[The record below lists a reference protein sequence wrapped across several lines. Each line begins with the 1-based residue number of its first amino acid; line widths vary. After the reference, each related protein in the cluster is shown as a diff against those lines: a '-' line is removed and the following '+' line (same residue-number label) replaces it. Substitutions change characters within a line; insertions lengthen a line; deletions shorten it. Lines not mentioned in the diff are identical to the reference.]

1 MGIFG
6 DGSNQ
11 LPEIGRR
18 QMTVRAMIKKGDL
31 RKMAEIAKQEG
42 VQIEVEIN
50 GQLIRI
56 AANDDAENA
65 LARRGIVRL

>member
-1 MGIFG
+1 
-6 DGSNQ
+6 
-11 LPEIGRR
+11 
-18 QMTVRAMIKKGDL
+18 MTVRAMIKKGDL

-65 LARRGIVRL
+65 LARREIVRL